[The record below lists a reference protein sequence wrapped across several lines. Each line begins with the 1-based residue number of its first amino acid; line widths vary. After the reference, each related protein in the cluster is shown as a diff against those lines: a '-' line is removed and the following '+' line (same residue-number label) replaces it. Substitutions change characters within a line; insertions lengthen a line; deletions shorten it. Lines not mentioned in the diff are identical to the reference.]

1 MLVVAAGGDL
11 AGVHVRHQALQHP
24 GHPAPQP
31 AGARAAAAPRPSPP
45 GRGGQGHATM
55 LAALRCAPRPRGRA
69 GPGRAAAL
77 PPPPAGR
84 ALRRRA
90 PPGRHLTPVT
100 WRGARHLATA
110 NGAPGRAVSP
120 RLRGARAREAAGSRP
135 ARGHGLPRD
144 RDRDRYWFRYR
155 DLPRP
160 RRTAHSAAPLRRRG
174 PTGRSDPRRR
184 ALGAAAR
191 PGPAAP
197 AALCPVCALA
207 RPATAGK
214 GSRRPAPP
222 PPPRERHPRAGA
234 AGGGGRGRGSFP
246 GVPSAGDRPRGGS
259 SAPRR
264 PPCQRGSAFQRN
276 LRDVTRG
283 GTTLRLVHAHV
294 HFTQPVPT
302 APTGRPRHAA
312 AGNGALLRPRHD
324 GGSGGAGHRR
334 AAAHLPAPSLPACG
348 CTEDDAGRRGR
359 VSGGRGGA
367 ALGRPLP
374 GEAPRGSCDRRGGRG
389 LQGRAGGC
397 RRQPEWCLPRTWL
410 LNRSLYF
417 ICLARPSRRG
427 AEPLVRKRLSFAGV
441 AASLR
446 RGGGGGASHG
456 CSAWA
461 LAGRAGREAALVRGW
476 LRMGQKGG

>member
-222 PPPRERHPRAGA
+222 PAPPESDIPARAPPGEGAAVGGLSRVSRPRAIGHVGGALPPAALRASAAAPSSETSATLHAEGRRSVWYTRTCILRSRCRRRPRDVPATRQPVTARCCGPGTTAGAAVPGTAERPPISLPRPCRLAAAPRTTPAVGGGCRAGA
-234 AGGGGRGRGSFP
+234 AAL
-246 GVPSAGDRPRGGS
+246 PSAALCRGK
-259 SAPRR
+259 
-264 PPCQRGSAFQRN
+264 
-276 LRDVTRG
+276 
-283 GTTLRLVHAHV
+283 
-294 HFTQPVPT
+294 
-302 APTGRPRHAA
+302 
-312 AGNGALLRPRHD
+312 
-324 GGSGGAGHRR
+324 
-334 AAAHLPAPSLPACG
+334 
-348 CTEDDAGRRGR
+348 
-359 VSGGRGGA
+359 
-367 ALGRPLP
+367 
-374 GEAPRGSCDRRGGRG
+374 
-389 LQGRAGGC
+389 
-397 RRQPEWCLPRTWL
+397 
-410 LNRSLYF
+410 
-417 ICLARPSRRG
+417 RRG
-427 AEPLVRKRLSFAGV
+427 AAATGV
-441 AASLR
+441 AAV
-446 RGGGGGASHG
+446 G
-456 CSAWA
+456 CR
-461 LAGRAGREAALVRGW
+461 AGRAGAVASRNGVSRG
-476 LRMGQKGG
+476 RGF